1 MSNKFTTDYSNPE
14 LQADANPPRPA
25 SDPNRIASKEFFNL
39 AIRIAVIREGLTL
52 TDTAFR
58 AGIPR
63 TTFYDRLHGLKPWSI
78 EHLVKIANV
87 LFDHG
92 FDDLVAAAK
101 VEAKRVGVEI

>member
-1 MSNKFTTDYSNPE
+1 MHAETQSRTVM
-14 LQADANPPRPA
+14 
-25 SDPNRIASKEFFNL
+25 SDPNQIPCKEFFNL
-39 AIRIAVIREGLTL
+39 AIRIAVLREGLTL

-101 VEAKRVGVEI
+101 VEARRVGVTA